1 MLCVVQQFW
10 PPFASCQLPFYLN
23 CNRGLQMKLLRQAD
37 LEGMAA
43 NQTDQFD
50 DFILLEK
57 QLFSS
62 LHH

>member
-1 MLCVVQQFW
+1 
-10 PPFASCQLPFYLN
+10 
-23 CNRGLQMKLLRQAD
+23 MKLLRQAD
-37 LEGMAA
+37 LEVLTV

-50 DFILLEK
+50 DLILLEK